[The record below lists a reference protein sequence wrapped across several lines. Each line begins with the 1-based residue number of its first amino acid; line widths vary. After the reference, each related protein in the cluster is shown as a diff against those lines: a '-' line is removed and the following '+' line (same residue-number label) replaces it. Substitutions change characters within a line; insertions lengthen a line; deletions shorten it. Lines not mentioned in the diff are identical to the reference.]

1 MAAYSAVLDLEVR
14 HDFFNQ
20 GVCRHLRFEPSAST
34 TEWLLRHQVLTR
46 QEENHLLLLSTSES
60 ANSDFFE
67 ATVLRYFVFSSDP
80 LFGLYT
86 AQLDRK
92 SGLPLYFESTATD
105 VDGLMVQ
112 SYSSV
117 PVEEQH
123 SSSDALPRGQRTL
136 VGPRLIVDIPVTAND
151 FLAEDAAKS
160 RHKRIHLQANSMF
173 WKYYFFGEFTK
184 KAIEISD
191 LNTTAT
197 PVEFEASD
205 MSVAR
210 QGVAWVSKVAIP
222 MQEVPTQR
230 FQLRAVEEA
239 GRVLIKRLPNAGTSK
254 IGKEKFRDG
263 SEHLVAEIYINQ

>member
-1 MAAYSAVLDLEVR
+1 MAAYTAVLDLEVR

-20 GVCRHLRFEPSAST
+20 GVCRYLRFEPSAATS
-34 TEWLLRHQVLTR
+34 EWLRRHQVLTR
-46 QEENHLLLLSTSES
+46 QEENHLRLLSTTE
-60 ANSDFFE
+60 AAATDFFE
-67 ATVLRYFVFSSDP
+67 TTVLRFFVFSSDP

-86 AQLDRK
+86 AQLNQK
-92 SGLPLYFESTATD
+92 SGLPLYFESTAAD
-105 VDGLMVQ
+105 MDGLMVQ
-112 SYSSV
+112 SPS
-117 PVEEQH
+117 PAPMEEQH
-123 SSSDALPRGQRTL
+123 SGSSALPRGQRTL
-136 VGPRLIVDIPVTAND
+136 LGPRLIVDIPVTAND
-151 FLAEDAAKS
+151 FLAAPAAKS
-160 RHKRIHLQANSMF
+160 RHKRVHLQTNSMF
-173 WKYYFFGEFTK
+173 WKYYFFGEFAK

-197 PVEFEASD
+197 PVVFEASA
-205 MSVAR
+205 MPVAR